1 MSQRLTGPSSPSCSR
16 NGCPCHRGGGPIP
29 SPPSGDHHRMLG
41 PSRTPAGI
49 MQHDPGL
56 AASPPVRYIMKVER
70 SGCSPFILPSAVDGQ
85 PPREAAY
92 GGMQTPRNT
101 SAPPSNPITLLNPLI
116 WFRVSTRVAKQSMCG
131 SICRQCRV
139 GRRRNRPRLRGSR
152 LTFAESTYLSC
163 FLLLVV
169 ACRSWVLRPEWC
181 QKWCQT
187 VSPTTTVVRL
197 LAPLPCH

>member
-152 LTFAESTYLSC
+152 LTFAESKRVTDGARTRD
-163 FLLLVV
+163 LL
-169 ACRSWVLRPEWC
+169 
-181 QKWCQT
+181 
-187 VSPTTTVVRL
+187 
-197 LAPLPCH
+197 